1 MTIDDFFN
9 KWQLLNND
17 VDIIVLLNF
26 MVMLDYLY
34 CSMTEEQLLE
44 LVSDYYKNADDIY
57 NSIVCNTKNN
67 KYQFLN

>member
-9 KWQLLNND
+9 KWQLLNDD
-17 VDIIVLLNF
+17 VDIVVLLNF

-44 LVSDYYKNADDIY
+44 LVSDYYENADDIY
-57 NSIVCNTKNN
+57 NSIVFNTKNN
-67 KYQFLN
+67 KYQS

>member
-9 KWQLLNND
+9 KWQLLNDN

-26 MVMLDYLY
+26 IVMLDYLY

-44 LVSDYYKNADDIY
+44 LVSDYYENADDIY
-57 NSIVCNTKNN
+57 NSIMCNTKNN
-67 KYQFLN
+67 KYQS

>member
-17 VDIIVLLNF
+17 IDIVVLLNF

-44 LVSDYYKNADDIY
+44 LVSDYYENADDIY

-67 KYQFLN
+67 KYQS

>member
-9 KWQLLNND
+9 KWQLLNED
-17 VDIIVLLNF
+17 VDIVVLLNF

-44 LVSDYYKNADDIY
+44 LVSDYYENADDIY

-67 KYQFLN
+67 KYQS

>member
-9 KWQLLNND
+9 KWQLLNDD
-17 VDIIVLLNF
+17 VDIVVLLNF

-44 LVSDYYKNADDIY
+44 LVSDYYENADDIY
-57 NSIVCNTKNN
+57 NSIMCNTKNN
-67 KYQFLN
+67 KYQS

>member
-9 KWQLLNND
+9 KWQLLND
-17 VDIIVLLNF
+17 DIDILVLLNF
-26 MVMLDYLY
+26 MIMLDYLY

-44 LVSDYYKNADDIY
+44 LVSDYYENADDIY

-67 KYQFLN
+67 KYQS

>member
-1 MTIDDFFN
+1 MTIEDFFN

-17 VDIIVLLNF
+17 VDIVVLLNF

-44 LVSDYYKNADDIY
+44 LVSDYYENADDIY
-57 NSIVCNTKNN
+57 NSIVRNTKNN
-67 KYQFLN
+67 KYQS

>member
-9 KWQLLNND
+9 KWQLLNDD
-17 VDIIVLLNF
+17 VDIVVLLNF

-44 LVSDYYKNADDIY
+44 LVSDYYENADDIY

-67 KYQFLN
+67 KYQS

>member
-9 KWQLLNND
+9 KWQLLND
-17 VDIIVLLNF
+17 DIDIVVLLNF
-26 MVMLDYLY
+26 MIMLDYLY

-44 LVSDYYKNADDIY
+44 LVSDYYENADDIY

-67 KYQFLN
+67 KYQS

>member
-9 KWQLLNND
+9 KWQLLNDD
-17 VDIIVLLNF
+17 VDIVLLLNF

-44 LVSDYYKNADDIY
+44 LVSDYYENADDIY

-67 KYQFLN
+67 KYQS

>member
-1 MTIDDFFN
+1 MTIEDFFN

-17 VDIIVLLNF
+17 VDIVVLLNF
-26 MVMLDYLY
+26 MIMLDYLY

-44 LVSDYYKNADDIY
+44 LVSDYYENADDIY

-67 KYQFLN
+67 KYQS

>member
-9 KWQLLNND
+9 KWQLLNDD
-17 VDIIVLLNF
+17 VDIVVLLNF

-44 LVSDYYKNADDIY
+44 LVSDYYENADDIY
-57 NSIVCNTKNN
+57 NSIVRNTKNN
-67 KYQFLN
+67 KYQS

>member
-44 LVSDYYKNADDIY
+44 LVSDYYENADDIY

-67 KYQFLN
+67 KYQS

>member
-9 KWQLLNND
+9 KWQLLNDD

-44 LVSDYYKNADDIY
+44 LVSDYYENADDIY
-57 NSIVCNTKNN
+57 NSIVRNTKNN
-67 KYQFLN
+67 KYQS

>member
-17 VDIIVLLNF
+17 VDILVLLNF

-44 LVSDYYKNADDIY
+44 LVSDYYENADDIY

-67 KYQFLN
+67 KYQS

>member
-9 KWQLLNND
+9 KWQLLND
-17 VDIIVLLNF
+17 DIDIVVLLNF

-44 LVSDYYKNADDIY
+44 LVSDYYENADDIY

-67 KYQFLN
+67 KYQS

>member
-1 MTIDDFFN
+1 MTIEDFFN

-17 VDIIVLLNF
+17 VDIVVLLNF

-34 CSMTEEQLLE
+34 CTMTEEQLWE
-44 LVSDYYKNADDIY
+44 LVSDYYENADDIY

-67 KYQFLN
+67 KYQS

>member
-9 KWQLLNND
+9 KWQLLNDD

-44 LVSDYYKNADDIY
+44 LVSDYYENADDIY

-67 KYQFLN
+67 KYQS

>member
-17 VDIIVLLNF
+17 VDIVVLLNF

-44 LVSDYYKNADDIY
+44 LVSDYYENADDIY

-67 KYQFLN
+67 KYQS

>member
-1 MTIDDFFN
+1 MTIGDFFN
-9 KWQLLNND
+9 KWQLLNDD
-17 VDIIVLLNF
+17 VDIVVLLNF

-44 LVSDYYKNADDIY
+44 LVSDYYENADDIY

-67 KYQFLN
+67 KYQS